1 MHHSK
6 NKPNLAVLI
15 GYEIDL
21 SRKLKCGSDVW
32 LNTPRITRE
41 ASGTSGMTAAMNG
54 SVNVSTNDGWIP
66 EFEKDGV
73 NCFVLPEIDH
83 KIPVWEQDNIDADNL
98 YNILETKV
106 IPTYYDKPKNWQDMA
121 PPT

>member
-1 MHHSK
+1 
-6 NKPNLAVLI
+6 
-15 GYEIDL
+15 
-21 SRKLKCGSDVW
+21 
-32 LNTPRITRE
+32 
-41 ASGTSGMTAAMNG
+41 MTAAMNG

-106 IPTYYDKPKNWQDMA
+106 IPTYYDKPKNWQDIVFNGITDVVPEFSA
-121 PPT
+121 NTLAAKYYQKLY